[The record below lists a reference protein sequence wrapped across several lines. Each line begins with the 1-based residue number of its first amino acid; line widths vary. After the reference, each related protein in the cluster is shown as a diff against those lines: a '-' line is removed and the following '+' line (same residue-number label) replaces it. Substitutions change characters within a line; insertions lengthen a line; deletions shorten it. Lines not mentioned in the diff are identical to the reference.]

1 MLEKGTLIVSCQAN
15 QGSPFDNPVFIRAF
29 AQAAKL
35 GGASA
40 LRLQGV
46 ENIVAVRKD
55 QNLPI
60 IGLIKRRLE
69 AYGDVY
75 ITPELSDVEDLIGAG
90 TDIVAFDATLR
101 KRPTAILEIIDLIHE
116 HGKLAMADISTP
128 IEAIAA
134 LDAGA
139 DYVST
144 TLSGYTNY
152 SPQLEGP
159 DLELISSLAM
169 HGIEP
174 IAEGRIRTPAEAR
187 EALAR
192 GAFAVVV
199 GSAITRPDVVTSWF
213 TEEMHKCSTVY
224 TNQLET
230 RDSSERIEYSEP
242 LEPSQPANNIDT
254 FGQIKTPQLRQQQPV
269 ETT

>member
-1 MLEKGTLIVSCQAN
+1 MLTKGGLIVSCQADKN
-15 QGSPFDNPVFIRAF
+15 SPFDNPLFIRAF

-35 GGASA
+35 GGATA
-40 LRLQGV
+40 LRLEGL
-46 ENIVAVRKD
+46 ENITAVRKD

-60 IGLIKRRLE
+60 IGLIKRRM
-69 AYGDVY
+69 GDFDVY
-75 ITPELSDVEDLIGAG
+75 ITPEPEDIESLVQAGSDI
-90 TDIVAFDATLR
+90 IAFDATLR
-101 KRPTAILEIIDLIHE
+101 KRPTAISELIDLIHDA
-116 HGKLAMADISTP
+116 GKLAMADVSTA

-144 TLSGYTNY
+144 TLSGYTHY
-152 SPQLEGP
+152 SPKLEGP

-169 HGIEP
+169 HGIEA

-199 GSAITRPDVVTSWF
+199 GSAITRPQVVTSWF
-213 TEEMHKCSTVY
+213 MQEMQKCSTLHDLEYAESESTEVVDEALSVEEKLESFS
-224 TNQLET
+224 QLET
-230 RDSSERIEYSEP
+230 P
-242 LEPSQPANNIDT
+242 KLELQT
-254 FGQIKTPQLRQQQPV
+254 V
-269 ETT
+269 ESN

>member
-1 MLEKGTLIVSCQAN
+1 MIEKGALIVSCQAD
-15 QGSPFDNPVFIRAF
+15 QGSPFDNPLFIRAF

-35 GGASA
+35 GGAGA
-40 LRLQGV
+40 FRLQGV
-46 ENIVAVRKD
+46 ENITAVRKD
-55 QNLPI
+55 QKLPI
-60 IGLIKRRLE
+60 IGLIKRRNE
-69 AYGDVY
+69 TFGDVY
-75 ITPELSDVEDLIGAG
+75 ITPEPSDVIDLIEAG

-101 KRPTAILEIIDLIHE
+101 KRPTAISELIDLIHQ
-116 HGKLAMADISTP
+116 HGKLAMADISTA

-152 SPQLEGP
+152 SPKLEGP

-169 HGIEP
+169 HGIEA

-213 TEEMHKCSTVY
+213 TQEMSKCSTMA
-224 TNQLET
+224 NPLEYLNSG
-230 RDSSERIEYSEP
+230 DSIESPEP
-242 LEPSQPANNIDT
+242 LEPLEVLDNVET
-254 FGQIKTPQLRQQQPV
+254 FGQIETPQPRQPV